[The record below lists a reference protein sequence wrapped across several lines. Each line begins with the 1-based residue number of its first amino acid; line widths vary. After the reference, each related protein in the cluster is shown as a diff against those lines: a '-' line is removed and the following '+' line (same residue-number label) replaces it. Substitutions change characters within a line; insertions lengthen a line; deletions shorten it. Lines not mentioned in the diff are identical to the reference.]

1 MELQTSLPAYMGF
14 SMQNAHRL
22 NITEEQAKQLAA
34 LKSVIM
40 PVAHPLKDGVITSE
54 LRMLDL
60 YQSKGD
66 IKEIEELINKASEFR
81 IGFAEV
87 KTDCRQ
93 KVKQLL
99 TAEQWESIIN
109 VFTEEMAYELNSSLE
124 NISAIY
130 NKDSQTASFGTEEL
144 QTEITTYEKLIQ
156 DMSLRNESYD
166 SIIAKVKELEAMR
179 KVMYS
184 KILINY

>member
-14 SMQNAHRL
+14 SLQNANRL
-22 NITEEQAKQLAA
+22 NISEEQTRELAA

-40 PVAHPLKDGVITSE
+40 PLAHPLKDGVISSE
-54 LRMLDL
+54 LKMLDL

-66 IKEIEELINKASEFR
+66 INEIEELINKASEFR

-99 TAEQWESIIN
+99 TAEQWENIIN
-109 VFTEEMAYELNSSLE
+109 VFTEEMAYEPNNSIE

-130 NKDSQTASFGTEEL
+130 NNDSQNASFGTEEL
-144 QTEITTYEKLIQ
+144 QTEVTNYEKLIQ
-156 DMSLRNESYD
+156 EMSLRNEPYD
-166 SIIAKVKELEAMR
+166 SIIAKVKELEVKR
-179 KVMYS
+179 KAMYS
-184 KILINY
+184 KILMNY

>member
-14 SMQNAHRL
+14 SMQNANRL
-22 NITEEQAKQLAA
+22 NITEEQTKELAA

-40 PVAHPLKDGVITSE
+40 PVAHPLKEGVITSE
-54 LRMLDL
+54 LRMLEL
-60 YQSKGD
+60 YQSKGN
-66 IKEIEELINKASEFR
+66 IKEIEDLIDKASDFR

-99 TAEQWESIIN
+99 TADQWENIIN
-109 VFTEEMAYELNSSLE
+109 VFTEEMAYELNSSIE

-130 NKDSQTASFGTEEL
+130 SKDSQASFGTEEL

-166 SIIAKVKELEAMR
+166 SIIAKVKELEAKR
-179 KVMYS
+179 KDMYS
-184 KILINY
+184 KILMNY

>member
-14 SMQNAHRL
+14 SMQNAHIL
-22 NITEEQAKQLAA
+22 NITEAQTKELAA

-40 PVAHPLKDGVITSE
+40 SVARPLKDGIITSE
-54 LRMLDL
+54 LKMLDL

-66 IKEIEELINKASEFR
+66 SKEIEELINKASEFR

-99 TAEQWESIIN
+99 TAEQWENIIK
-109 VFTEEMAYELNSSLE
+109 VFTEEMAYELDSSLE

-130 NKDSQTASFGTEEL
+130 SKDSKSASFGTEEL

-156 DMSLRNESYD
+156 DMSLRNASSD
-166 SIIAKVKELEAMR
+166 SIIAKVKELEAKR
-179 KVMYS
+179 KLMYS
-184 KILINY
+184 KILVNY

>member
-14 SMQNAHRL
+14 SMQNTNRL
-22 NITEEQAKQLAA
+22 NISDELLKKLVA

-40 PVAHPLKDGVITSE
+40 PVAHPLKEGVIESE
-54 LRMLDL
+54 LKMLEL
-60 YQSKGD
+60 YQNKAD
-66 IKEIEELINKASEFR
+66 IKEIEDLINKASEFR

-99 TAEQWESIIN
+99 STEQWETVIN
-109 VFTEEMAYELNSSLE
+109 VFTEEMAYELDNSLK
-124 NISAIY
+124 NTSAIY
-130 NKDSQTASFGTEEL
+130 NKDTETASFGTEDL

-166 SIIAKVKELEAMR
+166 SIIAKVKDLEAMR
-179 KVMYS
+179 KVLYS